1 MNETNSA
8 EPKKRGRKANPVTRQ
23 EIAEMLQSVIAYCQQ
38 SEIEVRFANQD
49 GKLHLAFD
57 GFELTDSGIAV
68 ITDNGIMPAI
78 AEAEKWNQSPQ

>member
-1 MNETNSA
+1 MNATNSE

-49 GKLHLAFD
+49 GKLHLAFS
-57 GFELTDSGIAV
+57 GFELTDTGISAIA
-68 ITDNGIMPAI
+68 ITDSGNQLPVTIET
-78 AEAEKWNQSPQ
+78 EAQNE